1 MELKMEQKKIDFKWI
16 VTIFL
21 LGVCIHL
28 QYSTMKKMPSNYDT
42 NSIIE
47 AMSINQEKI
56 DKLSYSID
64 SLDSV
69 KASIFNDI
77 HKNYNDY
84 ETNITN
90 AYYSSDSVKF
100 KYLSKDIDSMDRL
113 WEKGYYVSH

>member
-1 MELKMEQKKIDFKWI
+1 MENKVDYKWI
-16 VTIFL
+16 VTIIL
-21 LGVCIHL
+21 LGVCIYL
-28 QYSTMKKMPSNYDT
+28 QYSTMTRMPSKDDT

-56 DKLSYSID
+56 NKLSYSID

-69 KASIFNDI
+69 KSSIFNDI

-90 AYYSSDSVKF
+90 AYYSSDSIKF
-100 KYLSKDIDSMDRL
+100 RSLAKDIDSMQRL
-113 WEKGYYVSH
+113 WDKGYYIRH